1 MLRYT
6 KWVARRLRAPMRGRV
21 ADSFLAA
28 RTWAVGLTLAALLAS
43 AAARAT
49 VAPLAPVVP
58 FRVGHHMESTVQL
71 KGHPTLLWLLSTW
84 CGSCAAG
91 LQALRSEAAQLEMA
105 RLHVI
110 VLRNYKNGGYPGP
123 HIRSFVKRFAP
134 ALLSEP
140 NWTFGQA
147 SLALEQ
153 AYNSRHYPD
162 IYYLIDA
169 AGRIHA
175 VDSAPGATMNRILRF
190 ARRAAR

>member
-1 MLRYT
+1 M
-6 KWVARRLRAPMRGRV
+6 ARRLHAPMQAGV
-21 ADSFLAA
+21 AESFCTA

-43 AAARAT
+43 TVARAT
-49 VAPLAPVVP
+49 VAPLAPLVP
-58 FRVGHHMESTVQL
+58 FTVAGRMESTAQL

-147 SLALEQ
+147 
-153 AYNSRHYPD
+153 
-162 IYYLIDA
+162 
-169 AGRIHA
+169 
-175 VDSAPGATMNRILRF
+175 
-190 ARRAAR
+190 

>member
-1 MLRYT
+1 MLKPRSLL
-6 KWVARRLRAPMRGRV
+6 ARRRRVPMRVRV
-21 ADSFLAA
+21 AESFCAA
-28 RTWAVGLTLAALLAS
+28 RTWAVGLALAALLAS
-43 AAARAT
+43 GLAQAT
-49 VAPLAPVVP
+49 VAPLAPAVP
-58 FRVGHHMESTVQL
+58 FTVGGRMESTAQM

-110 VLRNYKNGGYPGP
+110 VLRNYQNGGYPGP
-123 HIRSFVKRFAP
+123 HIRAFVKRFAP

-147 SLALEQ
+147 SLALGQ
-153 AYNSRHYPD
+153 AYNGRHYPD

-169 AGRIHA
+169 TGHIHA

-190 ARRAAR
+190 AVRAAQ

>member
-1 MLRYT
+1 MLKPRLLL
-6 KWVARRLRAPMRGRV
+6 ARRLRAPMQVRIV
-21 ADSFLAA
+21 ESFCAA
-28 RTWAVGLTLAALLAS
+28 RTWTVGLALAALLAS
-43 AAARAT
+43 GLAQAT

-58 FRVGHHMESTVQL
+58 FTVGGRVESTAQL

-91 LQALRSEAAQLEMA
+91 LQALRNEAAQLEMA

-110 VLRNYKNGGYPGP
+110 VLRNYKDGGYPGP
-123 HIRSFVKRFAP
+123 HIRSFVKRVAP

-153 AYNSRHYPD
+153 AYNGRHYPD

-169 AGRIHA
+169 TGHIQA

-190 ARRAAR
+190 AGRAAQ